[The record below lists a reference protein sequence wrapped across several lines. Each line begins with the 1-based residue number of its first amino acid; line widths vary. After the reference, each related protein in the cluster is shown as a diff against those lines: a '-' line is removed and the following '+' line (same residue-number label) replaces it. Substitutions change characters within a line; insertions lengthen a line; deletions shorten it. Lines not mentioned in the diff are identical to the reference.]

1 MQEHA
6 AGFGH
11 DDPHLRTAAFSPPAD
26 QDYAEGAEDE
36 RFYEDDGGMEE
47 DEQQQQQEEEAAY
60 CVTDQ

>member
-11 DDPHLRTAAFSPPAD
+11 EDPHLSAAAFSPAQ
-26 QDYAEGAEDE
+26 QDYADGGEGDG
-36 RFYEDDGGMEE
+36 FYEDDVMEGDE
-47 DEQQQQQEEEAAY
+47 EQQQQEEEEAAY